1 MVLDAGAEKVVP
13 IKDLNNK
20 LKKSYSLIVLNS
32 LMLSKGITDFVT
44 STGIPAGEVIP
55 QAMDYVKK
63 DAFSSIPLSIPNYNL
78 INMYMANEFLSRSLY
93 RKFNIHIMPETKFNN
108 EKLSSDYIKD
118 QIIMNDMVIPE
129 NIKKLMP
136 DFSVDLLEEELDNI
150 DLSYTKLLNKINTI
164 SRGQLLNTANLTL
177 KSTNILI
184 NDKPFRNIEEVYD
197 VLFSNNY
204 CSEQVQLILSSIDS
218 GASKSDLF
226 DQIQTCETM
235 NMVPSNQKID
245 YIISKAW
252 YIAFNLSK
260 GLDKQDILDEFEK
273 HDSVQIPQELPLVI
287 NANIYLFSED
297 LSIITED
304 SKVELYIDNK
314 DELACKLTCPKDKM
328 KRKLNV
334 SRVIDLFI
342 HQLLDTGTVPL
353 FSKVIQTEKG
363 SKIKINVGYKDGYI
377 H

>member
-1 MVLDAGAEKVVP
+1 
-13 IKDLNNK
+13 
-20 LKKSYSLIVLNS
+20 
-32 LMLSKGITDFVT
+32 
-44 STGIPAGEVIP
+44 
-55 QAMDYVKK
+55 
-63 DAFSSIPLSIPNYNL
+63 
-78 INMYMANEFLSRSLY
+78 
-93 RKFNIHIMPETKFNN
+93 
-108 EKLSSDYIKD
+108 
-118 QIIMNDMVIPE
+118 
-129 NIKKLMP
+129 
-136 DFSVDLLEEELDNI
+136 
-150 DLSYTKLLNKINTI
+150 
-164 SRGQLLNTANLTL
+164 
-177 KSTNILI
+177 
-184 NDKPFRNIEEVYD
+184 
-197 VLFSNNY
+197 
-204 CSEQVQLILSSIDS
+204 
-218 GASKSDLF
+218 
-226 DQIQTCETM
+226 M

-363 SKIKINVGYKDGYI
+363 WKIKINVGYKDGYI